1 MTGCRSATERD
12 FILSPRGE
20 EIYGIY
26 FLSNT
31 RNMPKKTGILKPDL
45 RMIAWEITR
54 SCNLNCL
61 HCRAAAERGPYKDEL
76 TTEECF
82 QFINEVAAFSKPV
95 LILTGGEPLLRED
108 VFEIASYGTRQGL
121 RVVMAINGTL
131 FSAEKARA
139 AKQAGIQRVSISLD
153 GASAASHDQFRGVIG
168 AFAGAMEGIRYLKE
182 AGLAFQIN
190 TTVTKRNLGEI
201 EDILQLAIEAG
212 AAAHH
217 IFLLV
222 PTGRGRELAHEGV
235 TPEEYE
241 QTLTWFAGQ
250 DGKAP
255 IQLKATCAPQYYR
268 IIHQQG
274 KTKERKGEGDG
285 LHTFTRGCLG
295 GISFCFVS
303 HRGDIQPCGYL
314 EVITGNIKE
323 RPFQEIW
330 EKAEV
335 FQRLRDVNNLTGRCG
350 RCAYRLMCG
359 GCRARAYASKG
370 DYLAEEPLCPYQ
382 PQ

>member
-1 MTGCRSATERD
+1 MS
-12 FILSPRGE
+12 
-20 EIYGIY
+20 
-26 FLSNT
+26 
-31 RNMPKKTGILKPDL
+31 KKTRILKSDL

-61 HCRAAAERGPYKDEL
+61 HCRAAAERGPYGGELVTDECL
-76 TTEECF
+76 R
-82 QFINEVAAFSKPV
+82 FIDEVAAFSKPV

-108 VFEIASYGTRQGL
+108 VFEIAAYGTRKGL
-121 RVVMAINGTL
+121 RVVMAANGTL
-131 FSAEKARA
+131 LNAEKARA

-153 GASAASHDQFRGVIG
+153 GATAAAHDRFRGVTG
-168 AFAGAMEGIRYLKE
+168 AFARAMEGISYLKE

-201 EDILQLAIEAG
+201 ENLLQLAIEKG

-222 PTGRGRELAHEGV
+222 PTGRGRKLAREGV
-235 TPEEYE
+235 TPGEYE
-241 QTLTWFAGQ
+241 QTLSWFAEQ
-250 DGKAP
+250 DGTVP

-268 IIHQQG
+268 IIHQHG
-274 KTKERKGEGDG
+274 KTKAREKQGAD
-285 LHTFTRGCLG
+285 LHSFTRGCLG

-303 HRGDIQPCGYL
+303 HRGDAQPCGYL
-314 EVITGNIKE
+314 EVVAGNIRE
-323 RPFQEIW
+323 RSFQGIW
-330 EKAEV
+330 EEV
-335 FQRLRDVNNLTGRCG
+335 FQRLRDVSNLTGKCG
-350 RCAYRLMCG
+350 RCEYRVVCG
-359 GCRARAYASKG
+359 GCRARAYSLHD